1 MDMKIVMIAPT
12 PFFADRGCHTRIY
25 GEIKGLQK
33 IGYRV
38 ILVTYGLGRD
48 VPGVE
53 TVRCFNFPWYHKL
66 TAGPSVWK
74 ILLLPFIAHTARK
87 TIRREKP
94 DVVHAHLHEGA
105 LTAAW
110 CRIFCRKP
118 LYFFDCQGSLS
129 GELAGHHAV
138 NAKGMLFRMVRFV
151 ERKIDHLFPIVT
163 QSEQQVQI
171 LKSFGVPDAKICNAM
186 DAVDTDLYHPM
197 EPDMELARELKIDLS
212 RPRVLYMGLLSEY
225 QGTSLMIQAFAH
237 AAKRIPDVQFIII
250 GYPNE
255 ERYKQ
260 EVRDA
265 GIEKQTVFIGKISYE
280 ETARYLSLSQV
291 AVAPKISLA
300 EGDGKLYNYM
310 AMRMGIACFDRSV
323 SREILGDAGLYAPLG
338 DAQSLGEKLICL
350 LTDTSEREQLGEK
363 ALQRAKR
370 YSIIESARKIDAFY
384 TAVEENR
391 FSGSIEAHDI

>member
-1 MDMKIVMIAPT
+1 MKIVMIAPT

-33 IGYRV
+33 IGHRV

-94 DVVHAHLHEGA
+94 DIVHAHLHEGA
-105 LTAAW
+105 MTAAW

-118 LYFFDCQGSLS
+118 RYVFDCQGSLS

-138 NAKGMLFRMVRFV
+138 QPKGMLFRMVRFI
-151 ERKIDHLFPIVT
+151 EKKTDHLFPVVT
-163 QSEQQVQI
+163 QSEQQVRI
-171 LKSFGVPDAKICNAM
+171 LKAFGVPDEKICNAM

-197 EPDMELARELKIDLS
+197 EPDEELAKAWKIDLS
-212 RPRVLYMGLLSEY
+212 RPRVLYMGLLSDY
-225 QGTSLMIQAFAH
+225 QGTGLMIRAFAGV
-237 AAKRIPDVQFIII
+237 AKRIPDAQFIII

-255 ERYKQ
+255 EKYKK
-260 EVRDA
+260 EVQNA
-265 GIEKQTVFIGKISYE
+265 GIEKQTVFIGKIPYE
-280 ETARYLSLSQV
+280 ETARYLSLSRV

-338 DAQSLGEKLICL
+338 DAEGLGEQLICL
-350 LTDTSEREQLGEK
+350 LTDPSEREQLGER
-363 ALQRAKR
+363 ALQRAER
-370 YSIIESARKIDAFY
+370 FSIIESAKKIDAFY
-384 TAVEENR
+384 RTLE
-391 FSGSIEAHDI
+391 